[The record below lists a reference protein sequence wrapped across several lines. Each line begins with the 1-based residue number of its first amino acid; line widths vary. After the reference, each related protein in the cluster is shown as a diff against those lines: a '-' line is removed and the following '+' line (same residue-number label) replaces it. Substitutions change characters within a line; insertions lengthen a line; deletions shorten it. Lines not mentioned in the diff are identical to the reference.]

1 MAMSRSDPPLVG
13 DERQLLVGWL
23 DFHRET
29 LALKCSGL
37 STEQLACQPI
47 SSSSLSLGGLLRH
60 LAEIERTY
68 FGRVFAGLDLDDLP
82 FGDDPFHERDGGF
95 SAPDP
100 GCAEESI
107 SEWRAEVERSRRII
121 RECPSLDDCGHS
133 GLTLRFW
140 LVKTLNE
147 YARHNGHADLL
158 RELIDGTTGE

>member
-1 MAMSRSDPPLVG
+1 MSRSDPPLVG
-13 DERQLLVGWL
+13 DERELLVGWL

-37 STEQLACQPI
+37 STEQLAYQPI

-82 FGDDPFHERDGGF
+82 FGDDPFYERDGSF
-95 SAPDP
+95 LPSAPGSP
-100 GCAEESI
+100 EEPLL
-107 SEWRAEVERSRRII
+107 EWRGEVERSRRIV
-121 RECPSLDDCGHS
+121 RGSPSLDDCGHS
-133 GLTLRFW
+133 GLSLRFW